1 MPVRAILLDLDNT
14 LLMEDAA
21 TFAALRHASAGAGP
35 AAEALAGA
43 TAATA
48 AERFHDADVFD
59 YAHRMGIWWGEA
71 LWGGFAGDD
80 PGLRA
85 MRAFVPGFRVAVWA
99 AALGGVGLG
108 RERAAEFSAAD
119 A

>member
-21 TFAALRHASAGAGP
+21 TFAALRHASEGAGP
-35 AAEALAGA
+35 AAEAVAA
-43 TAATA
+43 AAAATA
-48 AERFHDADVFD
+48 AELFHDADVFG

-71 LWGGFAGDD
+71 LWGDFAGDA

-85 MRAFVPGFRVAVWA
+85 LRAFVPAFRVAVWG
-99 AALGGVGLG
+99 AALEAVRLG
-108 RERAAEFSAAD
+108 HERAAEFSAAY
-119 A
+119 